1 MGNTFANPTPNKQL
15 LHSTL
20 NTQHSTPT
28 MKSMIALL
36 VVLVLAVCQI
46 DAYPQP
52 IFFPGGS
59 GAGFGG
65 GNAGPFGAS
74 GFGGSIS
81 NAYNGGFSSGY
92 DKVSD
97 LLVLSDTTPVEAE
110 TVSPLADKYS

>member
-1 MGNTFANPTPNKQL
+1 MA
-15 LHSTL
+15 
-20 NTQHSTPT
+20 
-28 MKSMIALL
+28 MKINSCYKNLMFSLQMIALL

-74 GFGGSIS
+74 AFGVGVS
-81 NAYNGGFSSGY
+81 NAYNGGFSSG
-92 DKVSD
+92 SG
-97 LLVLSDTTPVEAE
+97 SGFGST
-110 TVSPLADKYS
+110 SPFGYNAGGNGNSFSFGR

>member
-1 MGNTFANPTPNKQL
+1 MGHSQIQLPTNNF
-15 LHSTL
+15 SA
-20 NTQHSTPT
+20 QHSTPT

-65 GNAGPFGAS
+65 NAGPFGAS

-81 NAYNGGFSSGY
+81 NAFNGGFSSGY
-92 DKVSD
+92 GQGFGS
-97 LLVLSDTTPVEAE
+97 T
-110 TVSPLADKYS
+110 SPFGYNAGGSGNSFSFGR

>member
-1 MGNTFANPTPNKQL
+1 MGKTHSQIILPTNNF
-15 LHSTL
+15 SA
-20 NTQHSTPT
+20 QHSTPT

-74 GFGGSIS
+74 AFGVGVS
-81 NAYNGGFSSGY
+81 NAYNGGFSSG
-92 DKVSD
+92 SGNGFG
-97 LLVLSDTTPVEAE
+97 ST
-110 TVSPLADKYS
+110 SPFGYNAGGNGNSFSYGR

>member
-1 MGNTFANPTPNKQL
+1 
-15 LHSTL
+15 
-20 NTQHSTPT
+20 

-74 GFGGSIS
+74 GFGDSIS

-92 DKVSD
+92 GQGFGSTSPFGYNAGGSGNSFLWPINTRDIVCVNTQ
-97 LLVLSDTTPVEAE
+97 LAE
-110 TVSPLADKYS
+110 IELN

>member
-1 MGNTFANPTPNKQL
+1 MGNTFANHIANKQL
-15 LHSTL
+15 LRSTL
-20 NTQHSTPT
+20 NTNNEIYDCPSRG
-28 MKSMIALL
+28 
-36 VVLVLAVCQI
+36 LVLAVCQI

-74 GFGGSIS
+74 GYGVGVS

-92 DKVSD
+92 GNGFGS
-97 LLVLSDTTPVEAE
+97 T
-110 TVSPLADKYS
+110 SPFGFNAGGNGNSFSYGR

>member
-1 MGNTFANPTPNKQL
+1 MGHPQIILPTNNY
-15 LHSTL
+15 SA
-20 NTQHSTPT
+20 QHSTPT

-65 GNAGPFGAS
+65 GNAGLFGAS
-74 GFGGSIS
+74 SYGGGIS
-81 NAYNGGFSSGY
+81 NAYNGGLSTGY
-92 DKVSD
+92 GNGFD
-97 LLVLSDTTPVEAE
+97 LLVLSDSTPVEME
-110 TVSPLADKYS
+110 TVSPMANKCSFES